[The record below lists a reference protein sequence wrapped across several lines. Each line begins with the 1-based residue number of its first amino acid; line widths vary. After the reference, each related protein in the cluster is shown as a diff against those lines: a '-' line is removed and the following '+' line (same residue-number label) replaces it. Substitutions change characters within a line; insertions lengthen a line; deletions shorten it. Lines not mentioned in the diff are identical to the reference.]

1 MTSVTIRFSNS
12 NAPAIYI
19 QVDPWAGVYV
29 LEQGQEIEFLA
40 ESEKNTPVFHIDEYD
55 TTRILT
61 ILHSD
66 EYFII
71 RDGKRVHWTE
81 FQTNVKGQLA

>member
-1 MTSVTIRFSNS
+1 MSSVTIRFTNS
-12 NAPAIYI
+12 NAPAIYV

-40 ESEKNTPVFHIDEYD
+40 ESEKNTPVFQIDEYG

-66 EYFII
+66 EYFVM

-81 FQTNVKGQLA
+81 FPANFEGVPK

>member
-1 MTSVTIRFSNS
+1 MTTVSIRFENS
-12 NAPAIYI
+12 NAAPIYV
-19 QVDPWAGVYV
+19 QVDPWAGVYL
-29 LEQGQEIEFLA
+29 LEQGQEIEIVA
-40 ESEKNTPVFHIDEYD
+40 ESERNTPEFHIDEYD

-66 EYFII
+66 EYFVV

-81 FQTNVKGQLA
+81 FQTNVTGVPK